1 MFFRKL
7 VEIFFLHIKY
17 KATVLN
23 RENIPGLKGGF
34 IVACN
39 HQSYSDPP
47 VLAGVF
53 KGHFSFM
60 AKSELFKNK
69 IFAWIIRRCGA
80 FPVVRGAK
88 DSAALDRAVE
98 DLKKNKIFIIFPEG
112 TRSKDGTIARAKS
125 GVAVI
130 AGMADAPVLPVC
142 IMYAPDGKKRHCT
155 IAVGK
160 LIPKEDIAVSDM
172 TDRKQIKRASSRIM
186 NDICALQKQICDKY
200 NIPVPTS
207 EKKADN
213 NADNVLEKT
222 SDNLSEKTS
231 DNVSEKASE
240 NASE

>member
-23 RENIPGLKGGF
+23 RENIPDLKGGF

-53 KGHFSFM
+53 KGRFSFM

-69 IFAWIIRRCGA
+69 IFAWIIKQCGA

-88 DSAALDRAVE
+88 DTAALDRAVE
-98 DLKKNKIFIIFPEG
+98 DIKKNKIFIIFPEG
-112 TRSKDGTIARAKS
+112 TRSKDGSLARAKS

-130 AGMADAPVLPVC
+130 AGTANAPVVPVC

-155 IAVGK
+155 VAVGK
-160 LIPKEDIAVSDM
+160 IIPKEDIAISDM

-186 NDICALQKQICDKY
+186 NDISILQQQICSKY
-200 NIPVPTS
+200 NIPVPASDKTS
-207 EKKADN
+207 EKSADKAEN
-213 NADNVLEKT
+213 G
-222 SDNLSEKTS
+222 SE
-231 DNVSEKASE
+231 NVSE
-240 NASE
+240 

>member
-1 MFFRKL
+1 MYMFFRKL

-69 IFAWIIRRCGA
+69 IFAWIIKQCGA

-88 DSAALDRAVE
+88 DTGALDRAVE
-98 DLKKNKIFIIFPEG
+98 DIRKNKIFIIFPEG
-112 TRSKDGTIARAKS
+112 TRSKDGRLARAKS

-130 AGMADAPVLPVC
+130 AGTADAPVVPVC

-155 IAVGK
+155 VAVGK
-160 LIPKEDIAVSDM
+160 MIPKEEIAITDM
-172 TDRKQIKRASSRIM
+172 TDRKQIKKASSRIM
-186 NDICALQKQICDKY
+186 DDIALLQKQICQKY
-200 NIPVPTS
+200 NIPLPS
-207 EKKADN
+207 DDN
-213 NADNVLEKT
+213 EAARKT
-222 SDNLSEKTS
+222 LPDGGGESP
-231 DNVSEKASE
+231 SE
-240 NASE
+240 NA